1 MENTLALQTIMVTM
15 WMVVPQPGMGLL
27 PHQQQA
33 YLEQQ
38 QAQVHARQID
48 AEWGATQHHDELAN
62 EQATLDAQII
72 ELHRRKTALG
82 MGQAV
87 AIDYTK
93 AWADQESSWS
103 PTTTKKALDDMNALI
118 SKPLVLASLEPGETL
133 LLYVMATT

>member
-1 MENTLALQTIMVTM
+1 VLTALEESSDDDGATSGTRGSMGSPTLRGCHMENTPALQTIMVTM

-82 MGQAV
+82 MGQAA

-93 AWADQESSWS
+93 A
-103 PTTTKKALDDMNALI
+103 
-118 SKPLVLASLEPGETL
+118 
-133 LLYVMATT
+133 